1 MIGKDLLTL
10 RDYDSETIE
19 KIILEA
25 GSMKAA
31 KNTSYWSKCP
41 WQGCLSG
48 KNIVLYFEKPSLR
61 THLTFDIA
69 IKNLGGNPIYFDNS
83 RQMGREPDKDIIR
96 NITRWADG
104 IVARVYKQE
113 TLETFAKEGTIPV
126 INALSDMYHP
136 CQALADY
143 MTIKELT
150 KKDWKDIQVGY
161 IGEPNNVSNSL
172 MICGA
177 KLGIKEFSII
187 TPHPSAQNM
196 QVYNY
201 CESEGLLL
209 DKLFMSY
216 NMKLI
221 KDYDV
226 IYTDTWLSMGDAT
239 SIEEKIA
246 MYKDYQVNQQL
257 LDKLHIPFVLHCLP
271 CHRGQEITDDVVE
284 KHPEIYQLA
293 ENRLWT
299 EMALLSKIII

>member
-1 MIGKDLLTL
+1 MRNLLTL
-10 RDYDSETIE
+10 MDCSTEQIE
-19 KIILEA
+19 KLILEA
-25 GSMKAA
+25 GCIKSN
-31 KNTSYWSKCP
+31 KNCSSWKMTSYP
-41 WQGCLSG
+41 HALEG
-48 KNIVLYFEKPSLR
+48 KNILLYFEKPSLR
-61 THLTFDIA
+61 THLTFEIA
-69 IKNLGGNPIYFDNS
+69 VRNLGGNPIYFDNS
-83 RQMGREPDKDIIR
+83 RQLGREPDKDIIR
-96 NITRWADG
+96 NVTRWGIDA
-104 IVARVYKQE
+104 IVARTYKQE
-113 TLETFAKEGTIPV
+113 TLETFAREGNIPV
-126 INALSDMYHP
+126 INALSDMFHP

-196 QVYNY
+196 QIYDY

-209 DKLFMSY
+209 DKLFMSS
-216 NMKLI
+216 NMRLI

-239 SIEEKIA
+239 PIEEKIA
-246 MYKDYQVNQQL
+246 MYKDYQINQKL
-257 LDKLHIPFVLHCLP
+257 LDKLNIPFVLHCLP
-271 CHRGQEITDDVVE
+271 CHRGQEITNDVIE
-284 KHPEIYQLA
+284 NHPEIYQQA

-299 EMALLSKIII
+299 EMAVLSKIF

>member
-1 MIGKDLLTL
+1 MRNLLTL
-10 RDYDSETIE
+10 MDCSTEQIE
-19 KIILEA
+19 KLILEA
-25 GSMKAA
+25 GCIKSN
-31 KNTSYWSKCP
+31 KNYSSWKMTSYP
-41 WQGCLSG
+41 YALEG
-48 KNIVLYFEKPSLR
+48 KNILLYFEKPSLR
-61 THLTFDIA
+61 THLTFEIA
-69 IKNLGGNPIYFDNS
+69 VRNLGGNPIYFDNS
-83 RQMGREPDKDIIR
+83 RQLGREPDKDIIR
-96 NITRWADG
+96 NVTRWG
-104 IVARVYKQE
+104 IDAVVARTYKQE
-113 TLETFAKEGTIPV
+113 TLEIFAREGNIPV
-126 INALSDMYHP
+126 INALSDMFHP

-196 QVYNY
+196 QVYDY

-209 DKLFMSY
+209 DKLFMSS
-216 NMKLI
+216 NMRLI

-239 SIEEKIA
+239 PIEEKIA
-246 MYKDYQVNQQL
+246 MYKDYQINQEL
-257 LDKLHIPFVLHCLP
+257 LDKLNIPFVLHCLP
-271 CHRGQEITDDVVE
+271 CHRGQEITDDVIE
-284 KHPEIYQLA
+284 KHPEIYQQA

-299 EMALLSKIII
+299 EMAVLSKIF

>member
-10 RDYDSETIE
+10 RDYDSETIK

-69 IKNLGGNPIYFDNS
+69 IKNLGGNPVYFDNS
-83 RQMGREPDKDIIR
+83 KQMGREPDKDIIR

-104 IVARVYKQE
+104 VVARVYKQE

-143 MTIKELT
+143 MTIKELRT
-150 KKDWKDIQVGY
+150 K
-161 IGEPNNVSNSL
+161 
-172 MICGA
+172 
-177 KLGIKEFSII
+177 
-187 TPHPSAQNM
+187 
-196 QVYNY
+196 
-201 CESEGLLL
+201 EGL
-209 DKLFMSY
+209 SQ
-216 NMKLI
+216 
-221 KDYDV
+221 
-226 IYTDTWLSMGDAT
+226 S
-239 SIEEKIA
+239 
-246 MYKDYQVNQQL
+246 
-257 LDKLHIPFVLHCLP
+257 
-271 CHRGQEITDDVVE
+271 
-284 KHPEIYQLA
+284 
-293 ENRLWT
+293 
-299 EMALLSKIII
+299 EMAKRL